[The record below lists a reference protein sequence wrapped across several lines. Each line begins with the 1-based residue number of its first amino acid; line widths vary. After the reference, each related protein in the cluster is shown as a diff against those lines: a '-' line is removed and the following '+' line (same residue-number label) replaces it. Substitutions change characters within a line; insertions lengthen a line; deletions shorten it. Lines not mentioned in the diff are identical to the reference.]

1 MPSSPRLVTVT
12 SDNVE
17 DACALRVRP
26 DQDGLVKPVAW
37 SLAQAYASPET
48 AWPRLIVDD
57 ERIVGFVMA
66 FLGVRFH
73 PDEPDDRPRSGLWR
87 LNIAAGQQNRGY
99 GRFAVEAVNDELR
112 RRGQTRTTVSYVP
125 GEHGPEGFY
134 RKLGFRTTGELS
146 GDQVVAELEL
156 PPTATPAPAP
166 IRE

>member
-66 FLGVRFH
+66 FLDVRFH
-73 PDEPDDRPRSGLWR
+73 PGEPGDRPRSGLWR
-87 LNIAAGQQNRGY
+87 LNIAAGQQTRGY

-134 RKLGFRTTGELS
+134 RKLGFRATGELS

-156 PPTATPAPAP
+156 TAGSVR
-166 IRE
+166 IRD

>member
-1 MPSSPRLVTVT
+1 MSSALRLVPVT

-17 DACALRVRP
+17 DACALKVRP

-37 SLAQAYASPET
+37 SLAQAYATPAT
-48 AWPRLIVDD
+48 AWPRLIVDG
-57 ERIVGFVMA
+57 ERLVGFVMA
-66 FLGVRFH
+66 FLDVRFR
-73 PDEPDDRPRSGLWR
+73 PEQPDDRPRSGLWR
-87 LNIAAGQQNRGY
+87 LNIAAEQQARGY

-125 GEHGPEGFY
+125 GARGPEGFY

-156 PPTATPAPAP
+156 GPAPRP
-166 IRE
+166 

>member
-1 MPSSPRLVTVT
+1 MPSPLRLVPVT

-17 DACALRVRP
+17 DACALKVRP

-37 SLAQAYASPET
+37 SLAQAYATPAT
-48 AWPRLIVDD
+48 AWPRLIVDG
-57 ERIVGFVMA
+57 EQLVGFVMA
-66 FLGVRFH
+66 FLDVQFH
-73 PDEPDDRPRSGLWR
+73 PEQPDDRLRSGLWR
-87 LNIAAGQQNRGY
+87 LNIAAEQQARGY

-125 GEHGPEGFY
+125 GAHGPEEFY

-156 PPTATPAPAP
+156 GPAAP
-166 IRE
+166 RP